1 MYSIA
6 SIIRNEDLN
15 FWDDIEKRCSASN
28 LKKATI
34 PHFSWQ
40 TAEDYDFNPLRG
52 ELANI
57 CSNVRPFEIHTSG
70 LGIFTGERRILFLII
85 AKDRLLL
92 DLHEMIWEN
101 TILYARQP
109 NKLYSP
115 ENWIPHISLNLETLD
130 EHDFTC
136 AVNELT
142 LKPLSFKFRIE
153 QLGLLFLTMNS
164 SGVDTIFDLQN
175 SSVKK

>member
-6 SIIRNEDLN
+6 SIIRDEDLL
-15 FWDDIEKRCSASN
+15 FWDEIERRCSASN
-28 LKKATI
+28 LKRTTI

-40 TAEDYDFNPLRG
+40 TAEDYEFNPLRE

-70 LGIFTGERRILFLII
+70 LGIFPGERRILFLII
-85 AKDRLLL
+85 TKDRLLL

-115 ENWIPHISLNLETLD
+115 ENWIPHISLNLEALD
-130 EHDFTC
+130 ECDFSC
-136 AVNELT
+136 AINELT
-142 LKPLSFKFRIE
+142 SKPLNFSFRIE
-153 QLGLLFLTMNS
+153 QLGLLFLTMDS
-164 SGVDTIFDLQN
+164 SGIDTIYDLQN
-175 SSVKK
+175 MSVKK